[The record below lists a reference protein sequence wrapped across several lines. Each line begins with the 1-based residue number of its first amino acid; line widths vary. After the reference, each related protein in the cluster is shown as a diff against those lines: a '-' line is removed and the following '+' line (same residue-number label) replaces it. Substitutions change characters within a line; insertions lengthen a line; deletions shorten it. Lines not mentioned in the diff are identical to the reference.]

1 MSLKTVRE
9 RLQLTQADVAH
20 KCDISARTVQ
30 KIETEVGYVP
40 SFRIRRKLSKGLKV
54 KVEEL
59 YQ

>member
-30 KIETEVGYVP
+30 NIESNPEYVP

-54 KVEEL
+54 KLEEL
-59 YQ
+59 E

>member
-1 MSLKTVRE
+1 MSLRTVRE

-30 KIETEVGYVP
+30 NIESNPEYVP

-54 KVEEL
+54 KLEEL
-59 YQ
+59 DQ